1 MEPYVEKIVRNAIHG
16 EFTTEMLNSASDT
29 TKDWTDISKALW
41 KGEVRRRLSRAGLF
55 DEETVIALS
64 HLASRWLSLKKK
76 PLVRVAGVSLRVPAP
91 SMSSA
96 WSQVMEWERG
106 GISGKVLR
114 YLTGYRGE
122 IPCFPCAT
130 DLDLCQK
137 SQIPIPMIDPSLA
150 SDYRRSMMA
159 QVGSYATCRP
169 VGSFRVALPEYTPL
183 SVWDVNVFRV
193 WVDPPDAMWIAL
205 ECGDRIGPSF
215 RWRVGCSKISQWVL
229 PAGGAPILHLIVV
242 ALWRDL
248 SVAGEALIGLPSRMG
263 NSHDSSKRRLPVVRF
278 GGLIDWGAGIKSLE
292 SSKPKSMVTAHLRKL
307 PRGKRPS
314 RQAFIRARRYGINHL
329 PNGTTFVR
337 PHKRKIQ
344 EVSVVRN
351 HPPHLQG
358 LASVMR
364 IYGAHT
370 VRDGIYDLS
379 SAPGEYYVGV

>member
-1 MEPYVEKIVRNAIHG
+1 MEPYVEKIVRNAVHG
-16 EFTTEMLNSASDT
+16 ELTTEMLNSAPDS

-41 KGEVRRRLSRAGLF
+41 NGEVRRRLSRAGLM
-55 DEETVIALS
+55 DEETFIALS

-137 SQIPIPMIDPSLA
+137 GQTSIPIIDQSLV
-150 SDYRRSMMA
+150 SDVRRSLMT

-169 VGSFRVALPEYTPL
+169 VGSFRVSLPEHTPL
-183 SVWDVNVFRV
+183 SKWDVNVFRV

-205 ECGDRIGPSF
+205 ECGDRMGPSF
-215 RWRVGCSKISQWVL
+215 RWRVGCSEVSQWVL
-229 PAGGAPILHLIVV
+229 PAGGAPIIHLMVV

-248 SVAGEALIGLPSRMG
+248 SVAGEALTGLASRMR
-263 NSHDSSKRRLPVVRF
+263 NSYDSSKRRLPVVRF
-278 GGLIDWGAGIKSLE
+278 GGLIDWGSGMTSVE
-292 SSKPKSMVTAHLRKL
+292 SSKQKSIVTAHLRKL

-314 RQAFIRARRYGINHL
+314 RQAFIRARRYGIHHL
-329 PNGTTFVR
+329 PKGKTFVR
-337 PHKRKIQ
+337 PHKRKFQ
-344 EVSVVRN
+344 KVSVVKN
-351 HPPHLQG
+351 SSLHLQG
-358 LASVMR
+358 LLSVMT
-364 IYGAHT
+364 IFGLDPKDALAEYLHK
-370 VRDGIYDLS
+370 DLTI
-379 SAPGEYYVGV
+379 E